1 MGPITVRRS
10 IAVVALAIVP
20 LAAACSSTSEQVS
33 DEIAPQVQEQ
43 LDLATEPTVTCP
55 DDAEAKEGNTF
66 ECTVDLEGT
75 EVPLNVEFTSDTTF
89 VSNVKGAV
97 FQKEILHTNIEDQ
110 FTAQQIEL
118 TSVECPGED
127 LSIILAGETI
137 DCAVETADG
146 EKATVVVTADDAGN
160 AEIQEVKTEE

>member
-1 MGPITVRRS
+1 MGPITIRRS
-10 IAVVALAIVP
+10 VAAIALAIVP

-43 LDLATEPTVTCP
+43 LELAAEPTVTCP
-55 DDAEAKEGNTF
+55 DDAEAKEGSTF

-97 FQKEILHTNIEDQ
+97 FQKDVLHTNIEDQ
-110 FTAQQIEL
+110 FTAQEITL
-118 TSVECPGED
+118 ASIECPGEE
-127 LSIILAGETI
+127 LVIILADETV
-137 DCAVETADG
+137 DCAVESSDG

-160 AEIQEVKTEE
+160 AEIKEVIEE